1 MADSKISTFEEEV
14 GGKKLKIEVGRL
26 AQQANGSVLISYGE
40 TMVLSTITMSESVR
54 ADIDYFPLM
63 VDYQEKLYAAGK
75 IKGSRF
81 IKREGRPSDEAV
93 LNGRVID
100 RSIRPLF
107 PQHIVN
113 DIQVVCDVLSVDG
126 ENDSDIP
133 AIIGAS
139 AAIAIS
145 DVPVQEIISA
155 FRVGKIEGK
164 FVLNPT
170 LEEREKSDLDLTI
183 SITEN
188 DKVIMLE
195 GKSNEVSEDDVLG
208 AIQFAKESNKKVIDL
223 IKKAQKEVGK
233 EKKVIPEP
241 EIKAEIIETVK
252 KMAEKKVEEI
262 LFIEK
267 KQKRKKEIYKLSDS
281 IVAELVEK
289 YGEEEKLNI
298 KNTFIKVLDDLVNAK
313 ILNEEV
319 RIGDRAI
326 DEIRP
331 LSAETGILT
340 RTHGSGLFQRG
351 ETQVLTVTTLGGP
364 SMEQIVDDM
373 EEEYK
378 KRYMHHYNFPPYS
391 VGEVQPLRGPS
402 RRDIG
407 HGALAEKALEAVLP
421 SKEEFPYTIRLV
433 SEVMGSNGS
442 SSMAS
447 VCGSSLSLMDAGVPI
462 KNACAGIAMGLITNE
477 KGDYKILT
485 DIQDLEDIDGGMD
498 FKIAGTKNGITAI
511 QMDTKTLGLTDEM
524 VNDTLKQGKKARLE
538 ILEVMSKAIDKP
550 RSDLSKYA
558 PRIINFKINPEKIGD
573 VIGPQGKIINEIIDA
588 TGVEIDIED
597 EGIVNITSTDPV
609 KAQEAKEWIENLVR
623 EAKVGEIFD
632 GKVTRKMNFGVFVE
646 IMPGTEGLI
655 HVSKLKAHKI
665 FDPEKEFKIGD
676 QLKVKVVEI
685 DDQGRVNLGLIK
697 K

>member
-1 MADSKISTFEEEV
+1 MTDSKISTFEEEV
-14 GGKKLKIEVGRL
+14 GGRKLKIEVGRL
-26 AQQANGSVLISYGE
+26 AQQASGSVVITYGD
-40 TMVLSTITMSESVR
+40 TMVLSTITMSEGVR
-54 ADIDYFPLM
+54 DDIDYFPLM

-155 FRVGKIEGK
+155 FRVGKVDGE

-170 LEEREKSDLDLTI
+170 LEEREKSDLDLTV

-195 GKSNEVSEDDVLG
+195 GKSNEVSEEDVFG
-208 AIQFAKESNKKVIDL
+208 AVKFAKESNKKVIDL
-223 IKKAQKEVGK
+223 ILKAQKEVGK
-233 EKKVIPEP
+233 EKKEMSKPEVKP
-241 EIKAEIIETVK
+241 EIVEAVKEKAGK
-252 KMAEKKVEEI
+252 RVEEI
-262 LFIEK
+262 LFIDK
-267 KQKRKKEIYKLSDS
+267 KQTRKKEIYRLKDEIVSELS
-281 IVAELVEK
+281 EK
-289 YGEEEKLNI
+289 YGEKEKLNI
-298 KNTFIKVLDDLVNAK
+298 KNTFSEVLDDIVNTK
-313 ILNEEV
+313 ILNEDK
-319 RIGDRAI
+319 RIGGRAI

-364 SMEQIVDDM
+364 SMEQIIDDM
-373 EEEYK
+373 EEEHK

-421 SKEEFPYTIRLV
+421 SKEDFPYTIRLV

-462 KNACAGIAMGLITNE
+462 KNACAGIAMGLIAND

-498 FKIAGTKNGITAI
+498 FKIAGSKDGITAI
-511 QMDTKTLGLTDEM
+511 QMDTKTLGLTDDM
-524 VNDTLKQGKKARLE
+524 VIDTLTQGKKARLE
-538 ILEVMSKAIDKP
+538 ILDVISKAITEP
-550 RSDLSKYA
+550 RADLSKYA

-573 VIGPQGKIINEIIDA
+573 VIGPQGKIINEIIDV

-597 EGIVNITSTDPV
+597 EGIVNITSTDSA
-609 KAQEAKEWIENLVR
+609 KAQEAREWIKSLVR
-623 EAKVGEIFD
+623 EAKVGEIFN
-632 GKVTRKMNFGVFVE
+632 GKITRKMNFGIFVE
-646 IMPGTEGLI
+646 IMPGTEGLVHI
-655 HVSKLKAHKI
+655 SNLKANGYY
-665 FDPEKEFKIGD
+665 DAEKDFNVGD
-676 QLKVKVVEI
+676 KVKVKVAEI
-685 DDQGRVNLGLIK
+685 DDQNRVNLGLVK